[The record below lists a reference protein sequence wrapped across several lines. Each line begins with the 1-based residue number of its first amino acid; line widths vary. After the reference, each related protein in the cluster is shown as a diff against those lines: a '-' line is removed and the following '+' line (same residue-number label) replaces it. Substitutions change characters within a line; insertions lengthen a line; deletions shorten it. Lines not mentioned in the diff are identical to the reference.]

1 MTTRVRPLLNSL
13 NSVERAELKKLLP
26 PKLSVPVEPEGVRYP
41 AALLAQLAAA
51 QPTEQYSLTG
61 CITEEMLHYVPADI
75 TMDRLAAVATAI
87 CPALNAMH
95 IDKIRISKTTEPYLN
110 HIRETRKKMRAAGRG
125 SFRYEEEV
133 GTGAVRGHPDART
146 DTQVFEIKTTGQLK
160 ENWVDFLFQVFAY
173 AALVPEARDLYLVLP
188 LQEILWHYDV
198 SKWTKRE
205 AYRAFLEEKAAKKD
219 LTSGPG
225 LEALLLIATHAIG
238 SHMPKLRTLVDTV
251 ASLPT
256 GRPSQIFLG
265 SPQSGKWTIKD
276 EDLAAASAALK
287 TPLFVHSQYI
297 INLCSATWN
306 DVLIKNLQTAVA
318 LGARGVVVHV
328 GKSLKVPE
336 AEAIA
341 AMRANI
347 ALCLP
352 YATEACPLLLETPAG
367 QGSELLCD
375 PTAFI
380 EFVASFNDPRFRIC
394 VDTCHVFVAG
404 HDPLATLEKA
414 KSLTTLVHFNDSATP
429 CGSCLDRHAFVG
441 QGHIG
446 LSAMRAIAEA
456 ATAIPKVI
464 E

>member
-26 PKLSVPVEPEGVRYP
+26 PKLTVPVEPEGTRYP

-51 QPTEQYSLTG
+51 QPTEQYSLAG
-61 CITEEMLHYVPADI
+61 CITEELLHHVPADI
-75 TMDRLAAVATAI
+75 TMDLLASVATTI
-87 CPALNAMH
+87 CPALNATH
-95 IDKIRISKTTEPYLN
+95 ISKIAVSKTTEPYLF
-110 HIRETRKKMRAAGRG
+110 HIRETRKKMRFAARG
-125 SFRYEEEV
+125 PFRYEEEV
-133 GTGAVRGHPDART
+133 GAHAVRGHPDART
-146 DTQVFEIKTTGQLK
+146 DTQVFEIKMTGQLK
-160 ENWVDFLFQVFAY
+160 ENWIDFLFQVFAY
-173 AALVPEARDLYLVLP
+173 AALVPEVTDLYLVLP

-198 SKWTKRE
+198 TKWAKRE
-205 AYRAFLEEKAAKKD
+205 AYRVFLEEKAAKKD

-225 LEALLLIATHAIG
+225 LEALLLIATHGIG

-251 ASLPT
+251 ASLPS

-306 DVLIKNLQTAVA
+306 DVLIKNLQTATA

-336 AEAIA
+336 AEALE

-367 QGSELLCD
+367 QGTELLCE

-404 HDPLATLEKA
+404 HDPLTTLEKA

-446 LSAMRAIAEA
+446 LPAMRAIAEA
-456 ATAIPKVI
+456 ANTIPKVI

>member
-26 PKLSVPVEPEGVRYP
+26 PKLTVPVEPEGVRYP

-51 QPTEQYSLTG
+51 QPTEQYSLAG
-61 CITEEMLHYVPADI
+61 CITEELLHHVPADI
-75 TMDRLAAVATAI
+75 TMDLLASVAKSI
-87 CPALNAMH
+87 CPALNEMH
-95 IDKIRISKTTEPYLN
+95 IGKVAASKTTEPYLV
-110 HIRETRKKMRAAGRG
+110 HIRETRKKMRLAARG
-125 SFRYEEEV
+125 PFRYEEEV
-133 GTGAVRGHPDART
+133 GAHAVRGHPDART
-146 DTQVFEIKTTGQLK
+146 DTQVFEIKMTGQLK
-160 ENWVDFLFQVFAY
+160 ENWIDFLFQVFAY
-173 AALVPEARDLYLVLP
+173 AALVPEVTDLYLVLP

-198 SKWTKRE
+198 TKWAKRE
-205 AYRAFLEEKAAKKD
+205 AYRTFLETAATKKD

-225 LEALLLIATHAIG
+225 LEALLLIQEHAIG

-251 ASLPT
+251 ASLPA
-256 GRPSQIFLG
+256 GKPSQIFLG

-276 EDLAAASAALK
+276 DDLAAASAALK

-306 DVLIKNLQTAVA
+306 DVLIKNLQTATA

-328 GKSLKVPE
+328 GKSLKQTIPE
-336 AEAIA
+336 ALE

-352 YATEACPLLLETPAG
+352 HATAACPLLLETPAG
-367 QGSELLCD
+367 QGTELLCE

-380 EFVASFNDPRFRIC
+380 EFVASFNDPRLRIC

-404 HDPLATLEKA
+404 HDPLAALEKA
-414 KSLTTLVHFNDSATP
+414 KALTTLVHFNDSATP

-446 LSAMRAIAEA
+446 LPVMRAIAEA
-456 ATAIPKVI
+456 AAMIPKII